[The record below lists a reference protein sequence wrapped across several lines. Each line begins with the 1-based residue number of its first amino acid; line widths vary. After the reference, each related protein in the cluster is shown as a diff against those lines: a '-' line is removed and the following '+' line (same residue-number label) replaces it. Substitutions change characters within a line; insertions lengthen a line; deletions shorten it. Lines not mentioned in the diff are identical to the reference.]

1 MMEVKQNTAVDLN
14 DLLTSPKNSGTD
26 EVDDAVMS
34 DLTDRTHDLVNC
46 DLIKTNDKT
55 SDITELGNGDVA
67 MASLINDVVDVEADL
82 NATVN
87 SELED
92 ALLAD
97 DDVLPKITN
106 SKVGETTPTTADDIL
121 ADKVETSNSTTS
133 SNNLRDPGDDLDTLL
148 SKINDIVEDCIDN
161 ESEST
166 VNGSTLK
173 SEQIIK
179 KIAETH
185 EENNLNESVIFVEE
199 SKVTDD
205 SVILEKDKTENI
217 AETSA
222 NKENNIEDPSVVT
235 ENIGNKEIISTE
247 VTPVP
252 EELENLEE
260 DAMVESNEP
269 DKEENNDSSAKAELI
284 DDKLSIPADS
294 IDKILENNQN
304 QDKTEDSIADVVQD
318 NEITSNNNE
327 ITESVK
333 EPTIAVEDNNSDK
346 VSSMEVVKT
355 AEKNDASQTI
365 DNTVKT
371 TDITPAQA
379 ENLKNPTEAS
389 KTRENA
395 ENDESDDEI
404 VFYVDK
410 PPEIEKSKETETR
423 LEEAETQE
431 TSIAENAGVES
442 KPLTPT
448 KKTVE
453 EDDDVVLLLDDEDE
467 EIIDNKK
474 EQQTQNTE
482 IANKKQDEQKVA
494 SEEGNKSLEPSSAAD
509 AKDIDIDNSDN
520 ACDDFVGG
528 NLKEIDKPIEKT
540 PQAETP
546 EETNSNCSSSS
557 NLLQEANSLKNSSDE
572 PTPEDPENE
581 EEEDEGDVELI
592 ESELKEPETSEKLED
607 SESAPPAKRIRLSE
621 DSERS
626 SKAEECNS
634 SETKEVASLPPVEK
648 KQESQE
654 ILQEETIS
662 EPTSSNLKRT
672 HDVIEVEAEEKSND
686 SKVSSEALN
695 KKPRTDDLKTI
706 DVESPEKSETLKD
719 EKSSVDLKPSEDDK
733 KSIKAV
739 PSHQPIPLYP
749 PPQLQVL
756 KSEQT
761 ISLDFLKKF
770 RKSFD
775 NMSKQDLEELVLQK
789 VVEAIIH
796 RSEFSEMREL
806 IEKQE
811 KLITAHRTKISELS
825 KQFRD
830 LEMVHNRVVKDIEQR
845 NSQFI
850 MPVKI
855 TRAVGLQVYIPNKK
869 SLTETTSSS
878 TGPSVPSSPQRPV
891 ASQAPASTSLTPPQR
906 QFIASQIE
914 QQPQQQQ
921 QQRPGPSTSTGPTN
935 TGNVRR
941 GCVQKITP
949 IRPVPGATPSS
960 SAGPTPASA
969 AYRATPNHS
978 AVTQPRILN
987 KNAVTTTVNPT
998 SIQRSRYL
1006 TSSQDG
1012 QRIPTQQQISRTPNM
1027 PANSQRVA
1035 VSAATQSKPQSNV
1048 AAAVQRR
1055 SEPLTSVAAASSSS
1069 SIVDNY
1075 INTLTHLTGGNTAV
1089 SITPAKPKEKA
1100 VIDLTDEDE
1109 TPGQVSSV
1117 QSATQVPGTQVQ
1129 RRSLPGQ
1136 NTVSTTQLQYGRA
1149 APNMARIPP
1158 ANQMANNKNR
1168 QMSSLQAQ
1176 KSNSFTSISTPP
1188 GTSITR
1194 INVPANAANV
1204 QRVKYSHP
1212 APLPATPPQAFN
1224 PAWKLP
1230 PPRPTIRISNLDN
1243 GIVISWTMEESMDR
1257 HAECVSY
1264 QIYAYQETSGPPMVD
1279 SWRHVG
1285 DVKAMLLPM
1294 AVTLTQFQEGQR
1306 YYFAVRAVDCH
1317 QRFGPFSLPKTWS

>member
-55 SDITELGNGDVA
+55 SDLTELGNGDVA
-67 MASLINDVVDVEADL
+67 MASLINDVDDVEADL

-92 ALLAD
+92 ALLAE

-166 VNGSTLK
+166 VNSSTLK
-173 SEQIIK
+173 SEQVIK
-179 KIAETH
+179 KIAEPH
-185 EENNLNESVIFVEE
+185 EENNLNESVIFVGE
-199 SKVTDD
+199 SKVADE
-205 SVILEKDKTENI
+205 SVILEKDKSEDI
-217 AETSA
+217 PEISA
-222 NKENNIEDPSVVT
+222 NEENNIEDHSEVT
-235 ENIGNKEIISTE
+235 ENAENKEIMSTE
-247 VTPVP
+247 ATTVP
-252 EELENLEE
+252 QELENLEE

-269 DKEENNDSSAKAELI
+269 DKEENKDSTAKTELI
-284 DDKLSIPADS
+284 EDKLSTPADS
-294 IDKILENNQN
+294 ADKILENNQN
-304 QDKTEDSIADVVQD
+304 QDKTEDSNAEVVQD
-318 NEITSNNNE
+318 NEITSNSNE
-327 ITESVK
+327 ISEIVK
-333 EPTIAVEDNNSDK
+333 KPTTANEDNNSDK
-346 VSSMEVVKT
+346 ISSVEPVKA

-365 DNTVKT
+365 DNAVETK
-371 TDITPAQA
+371 DIPPAQA
-379 ENLKNPTEAS
+379 ENVNNPTAAS
-389 KTRENA
+389 KTSDNV

-423 LEEAETQE
+423 LEEAEKVE
-431 TSIAENAGVES
+431 TSTTENSASEN
-442 KPLTPT
+442 KPPTPT

-467 EIIDNKK
+467 DVVENKK
-474 EQQTQNTE
+474 GQQTQDTE

-494 SEEGNKSLEPSSAAD
+494 SEESTKTLEPSLAAE

-528 NLKEIDKPIEKT
+528 NLKEIDKSVEKT

-592 ESELKEPETSEKLED
+592 ESELKEPETSEKVED
-607 SESAPPAKRIRLSE
+607 SETAPPAKRIRLSE

-626 SKAEECNS
+626 SKTEESCN
-634 SETKEVASLPPVEK
+634 ETKDVASLPAAEK

-654 ILQEETIS
+654 ILQEETTS
-662 EPTSSNLKRT
+662 EATSSNLKRT

-686 SKVSSEALN
+686 SKVTSEALN
-695 KKPRTDDLKTI
+695 KKPRTDDLKTL

-719 EKSSVDLKPSEDDK
+719 DKLSIDIKLSEDDK
-733 KSIKAV
+733 KDIKAV

-749 PPQLQVL
+749 PPKLQAL

-761 ISLDFLKKF
+761 ISLEFLKKF

-775 NMSKQDLEELVLQK
+775 NMTKQDLEELVLQK

-921 QQRPGPSTSTGPTN
+921 QRPGPSTSAGPTN
-935 TGNVRR
+935 TANVRR

-949 IRPVPGATPSS
+949 IRPVPGASPSS
-960 SAGPTPASA
+960 SSSSGPTPVSA

-987 KNAVTTTVNPT
+987 KNAITTTVNPT
-998 SIQRSRYL
+998 SIQRSRFL
-1006 TSSQDG
+1006 TTNQDG
-1012 QRIPTQQQISRTPNM
+1012 QRMPTQQQISRTPNM

-1035 VSAATQSKPQSNV
+1035 VSAVAQPKPQSNV
-1048 AAAVQRR
+1048 AATVQRR
-1055 SEPLTSVAAASSSS
+1055 SEPLAPVATASSSS

-1117 QSATQVPGTQVQ
+1117 QPATQVPVTQVQ

-1136 NTVSTTQLQYGRA
+1136 NTSNTQLQYGRA
-1149 APNMARIPP
+1149 APTMARIPP

-1194 INVPANAANV
+1194 INVPANSANI